1 MKMMIVPRNEEI
13 RDSGKDVRVDA
24 GDRSTVLEFDR
35 GYGPFNFVRWVPRT

>member
-24 GDRSTVLEFDR
+24 GDRFFLYFMDVK
-35 GYGPFNFVRWVPRT
+35 Y